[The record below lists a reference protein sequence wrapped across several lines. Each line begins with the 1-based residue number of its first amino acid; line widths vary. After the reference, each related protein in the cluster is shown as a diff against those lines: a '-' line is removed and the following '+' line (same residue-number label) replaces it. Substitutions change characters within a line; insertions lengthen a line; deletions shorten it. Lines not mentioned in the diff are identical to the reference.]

1 MKLWILVFHNIS
13 FSLEKYRTLTKKYWT
28 VTYVR
33 ITALIHFQFKHIKN
47 IFSLSKKTYNISG
60 STLAPPTLPVAQ
72 YQVGDKTTQMIP
84 PKSFWTSQFN
94 QPDSKFVKF
103 NLTVQDNGVF
113 GIYGRRGASPS
124 IAQFDFFD
132 IVDGRTLSSRVKRSA
147 KVKVCSKHCQ
157 ENGQI
162 KNMLNIFHIYM

>member
-1 MKLWILVFHNIS
+1 MNSCIPQHLFFTWEVSNPHQEVLNCYLCKNYS
-13 FSLEKYRTLTKKYWT
+13 FNTFSVQAYQKYFL
-28 VTYVR
+28 
-33 ITALIHFQFKHIKN
+33 
-47 IFSLSKKTYNISG
+47 LSKKTYNISG

-147 KVKVCSKHCQ
+147 KVKVCSKHC
-157 ENGQI
+157 
-162 KNMLNIFHIYM
+162 